1 LPIVFALAGDSTM
14 ISDVPRSEPLPF
26 SGVSFTVA
34 GARRRAG
41 ALARLVLVRVRVV
54 APDFPVR
61 FVAMVF

>member
-1 LPIVFALAGDSTM
+1 M
-14 ISDVPRSEPLPF
+14 ISDVPRSEPLPL